1 MCDKQQA
8 GINAE
13 KLRIRNKKKE
23 EEEVDGWRI

>member
-1 MCDKQQA
+1 MCDKQQP

-23 EEEVDGWRI
+23 EEEEFGY